1 MAKISVIIP
10 VFNAAKYIS
19 ETLESVINQTFKDF
33 EIVCID
39 DGSTD
44 NSLEIIEKYKLKDSR
59 IKVLSQNNSGVVAAR
74 NNAIKNAVGE
84 FIFPLDSDDII
95 DITLLEKEYAAILS
109 GKGDI
114 ITCKVKIF
122 GKESYEMYL
131 PNPSKLNMSCHN
143 CLVNAALFRKDL
155 FDRAG
160 GYDPSFSKG
169 LEDYDLWLNLI
180 FNQGAKIYRIP
191 EILFFY
197 RQKNLNESRNEHQI
211 KFYYDNL
218 IRKLHCKYR
227 EMKKYKRL
235 RKILNYIYQVKDKKD
250 RIIIS
255 LFKINVYSVKRK

>member
-1 MAKISVIIP
+1 MPAISVIIP
-10 VFNAAKYIS
+10 VFNAESYIS
-19 ETLESVINQTFKDF
+19 ETLESVINQTFKDI
-33 EIVCID
+33 EIICVD
-39 DGSTD
+39 DGSSD
-44 NSLEIIEKYKLKDSR
+44 NSLKILEEYKLKDNR
-59 IKVLSQNNSGVVAAR
+59 IKVISQNNSWVVVAR
-74 NNAIKNAVGE
+74 NNAIKNAEGE
-84 FIFPLDSDDII
+84 YIYPLDSDDII
-95 DITLLEKEYAAILS
+95 DSTLLEKEYAAISS

-114 ITCKVKIF
+114 ITCNVQIF

-131 PNPSKLNMSCHN
+131 PKPSKLNMSCHN

-180 FNQGAKIYRIP
+180 FNHGAKIYRIP

-197 RQKNLNESRNEHQI
+197 RQKNLNESRNEQQI

-250 RIIIS
+250 RIIIR
-255 LFKINVYSVKRK
+255 LFKITVYSVKRK